1 MVARKQDKTKEQ
13 KRRLKAIKE
22 LERTRQAISA
32 SRERLMEG
40 VKERISQTGRAVR
53 FDFSNQVK
61 MSEVI
66 LDFAQPLLDAAQ
78 TDVEQ
83 FKAIELAIMVWNIS
97 MLPEINQ
104 KKRIEEIKAV
114 TFVGNQADWKED
126 DEVFT
131 YLLQRRKSFYSGIN
145 RIIMDYDIIET
156 PQGFHLNVVSNII
169 RDRQP

>member
-1 MVARKQDKTKEQ
+1 
-13 KRRLKAIKE
+13 
-22 LERTRQAISA
+22 
-32 SRERLMEG
+32 
-40 VKERISQTGRAVR
+40 
-53 FDFSNQVK
+53 
-61 MSEVI
+61 
-66 LDFAQPLLDAAQ
+66 
-78 TDVEQ
+78 
-83 FKAIELAIMVWNIS
+83 MVWNIS